1 MDIATD
7 VCSRC
12 VQMKMATTDD
22 PNSQHMDFSYP
33 FMPQWFKSRVDP
45 EDTLIQQALKSSC
58 ELPRHIGIIMDGNGR
73 WARLKGKSRVEG
85 HIAGVESVRD
95 IVEACSQLGVGCL
108 TLFTFSIENWKR
120 PENEISALMRLLIRV
135 LRKETRQLRD
145 NNIRLQVIGDLH
157 MVPADVRK
165 TLAETMELTRDNDGL
180 ILNIALSYSGKWD
193 IAQAC
198 KAIAEQVKAGTIDT
212 EQIDENLVAS
222 FLSTASIPDP
232 ELLIR
237 TSGEFRISNFMLWQ
251 SAYSE
256 IYFTNTY
263 WPDFRRVQLYDA
275 LREYQNRERRFGQTS
290 EQLHANP
297 FIRLA

>member
-1 MDIATD
+1 
-7 VCSRC
+7 
-12 VQMKMATTDD
+12 
-22 PNSQHMDFSYP
+22 
-33 FMPQWFKSRVDP
+33 MPQWFKSRIDP
-45 EDTLIQQALKSSC
+45 EDCLIQEKLKTSC
-58 ELPRHIGIIMDGNGR
+58 EVPRHIGIIMDGNGR

-95 IVEACSQLGVGCL
+95 IVEACSQLGVGYL

-157 MVPADVRK
+157 MVPEDVRK
-165 TLAETMELTRDNDGL
+165 TLSETMELTRDNKRL
-180 ILNIALSYSGKWD
+180 VLNIALSYSGKWD
-193 IAQAC
+193 ITQAC
-198 KAIAEQVKAGTIDT
+198 RTIAEKVKDGTIDT

-222 FLSTASIPDP
+222 FLSTASLPDP

-275 LREYQNRERRFGQTS
+275 IREFQNRERRFGQTS
-290 EQLHANP
+290 EQLLANP
-297 FIRLA
+297 FKQQA

>member
-1 MDIATD
+1 MLPDDDNDTRTIEETQHLRDEAPTMDH
-7 VCSRC
+7 S
-12 VQMKMATTDD
+12 
-22 PNSQHMDFSYP
+22 FS
-33 FMPQWFKSRVDP
+33 FMSYWFKSKQHPDDLR
-45 EDTLIQQALKSSC
+45 IQNELKSSC

-85 HIAGVESVRD
+85 HVAGVESVRD
-95 IVEACSQLGVGCL
+95 IVEACTQLGISCL

-135 LRKETRQLRD
+135 LKRESRQLHD
-145 NNIRLQVIGDLH
+145 NNVRLHVIGDMDMLS
-157 MVPADVRK
+157 DEVRA
-165 TLAETMELTRDNDGL
+165 TLRDTMELTKNNSAL
-180 ILNIALSYSGKWD
+180 MMNIALSYSGKWD
-193 IAQAC
+193 LVQAC
-198 KAIAEQVKAGTIDT
+198 RMIAENVASGAIDPKAI
-212 EQIDENLVAS
+212 DETMVES

-263 WPDFRRVQLYDA
+263 WPDFRRTQLYEA
-275 LREYQNRERRFGQTS
+275 LREFQNRERRFGKTS
-290 EQLHANP
+290 EQIDPKSFKRQA
-297 FIRLA
+297 